1 MIQVHT
7 VQFQER
13 GQGETYTAYIEK
25 NGDGWTGWIQELP
38 EVNCKK
44 KTKKEL
50 LRALKCDL
58 HDLLKVYDAEAKVWD
73 KQFEKDVKAGK
84 LDRFAEEALADF
96 RAGKC
101 EEI

>member
-1 MIQVHT
+1 MAQVYT
-7 VQFQER
+7 FELQER
-13 GQGETYTAYIEK
+13 EHSETYTAHVER
-25 NGDGWTGWIQELP
+25 NGDGWIGWIQELP
-38 EVNCKK
+38 EVKCQK

-50 LRALKCDL
+50 LKTLKVEL
-58 HDLLKVYDAEAKVWD
+58 HDLLDVYEAEAEVWD
-73 KQFEKDVKAGK
+73 KQFEEDVKTGK

>member
-1 MIQVHT
+1 MAQVHT
-7 VQFQER
+7 VKLQEQKHR
-13 GQGETYTAYIEK
+13 ETYTAHIER
-25 NGDGWTGWIQELP
+25 NGDGWIGWIQELP
-38 EVNCKK
+38 EVNCEK

-50 LRALKCDL
+50 LKTLEVEL
-58 HDLLKVYDAEAKVWD
+58 HDLLEVCEAEAEVWD

>member
-1 MIQVHT
+1 MAQIHT
-7 VQFQER
+7 VEFQE
-13 GQGETYTAYIEK
+13 QGHSETYTAHIER
-25 NGDGWTGWIQELP
+25 NGEGWIGWIQELP

-50 LRALKCDL
+50 LKTLKVEL
-58 HDLLKVYDAEAKVWD
+58 HDLLEVYEAEAEIWD
-73 KQFEKDVKAGK
+73 KQFEEDVKAGK

>member
-1 MIQVHT
+1 MAQVYK
-7 VQFQER
+7 VELQE
-13 GQGETYTAYIEK
+13 QGHSRTYTARVER
-25 NGDGWTGWIQELP
+25 NGDGWVGWVQELP
-38 EVNCKK
+38 EVKCQK

-50 LRALKCDL
+50 LKTLKVEL
-58 HDLLKVYDAEAKVWD
+58 HDLLEVYEAEAEVWD
-73 KQFEKDVKAGK
+73 KQFEEDVKAGK